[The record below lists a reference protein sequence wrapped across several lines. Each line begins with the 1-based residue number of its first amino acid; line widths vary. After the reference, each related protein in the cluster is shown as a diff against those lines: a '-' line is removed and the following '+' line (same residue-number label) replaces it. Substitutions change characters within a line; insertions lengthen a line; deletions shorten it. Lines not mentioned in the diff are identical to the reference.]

1 MATTYLTDGPLS
13 SRKSGKTVSRVN
25 TDRSRQRRNEGGGK
39 RNRGGN
45 GQLSAEDM
53 ISLFQ
58 SMPVPNR
65 GYKNPNA
72 AQPAKMGGG
81 LDWMD
86 KNNSPDLVAQRQNQT
101 DWAQGQTRDRAR
113 IAANSAVAEA
123 KALNGYTDASGK
135 FVPGM
140 DKGPPTSAYGT
151 GSVKQLAPGEKARGT
166 MPHPIT
172 GEQVFMNDYLAGQ
185 EQVQNTKYG
194 PGRDEFGGMKAGPS
208 AAQAGLDYFNP
219 QKMTMPTPVQSR
231 PAPQTTASLQP
242 SNPED
247 LSALFPGS
255 GASSSSAA
263 VPKFNPV
270 DPDMLAASEKYKHLR
285 GAGSDVIGAA
295 ILANEQAIAA
305 DRAANPNQDRFS
317 SQLSKEGSYLQ
328 SLFEQSLR
336 NPPQSPGW
344 ESDAYSDVGPVIP
357 GWLQRKP
364 DFPGVLPSV
373 QSAIGQVP
381 GIAGRA
387 LSGLGDFILGPEA
400 ARPKQNPN
408 ASFESF
414 MPRLA
419 SPQAAWEAYTPA
431 NQPSHLDQL
440 IRLLFPGRPQQ
451 QPIPSNAPWSA
462 YEDLLNTPL
471 R

>member
-1 MATTYLTDGPLS
+1 MGEENKRKDDGPLS
-13 SRKSGKTVSRVN
+13 TRGSGKTVARVN
-25 TDRSRQRRNEGGGK
+25 TERSQQRRNGG

-45 GQLSAEDM
+45 GQLSAEDL

-172 GEQVFMNDYLAGQ
+172 GEQVFMDDYLAGQ

-219 QKMTMPTPVQSR
+219 QKMTMPTPVKSR
-231 PAPQTTASLQP
+231 PAPQTPAPLQS
-242 SNPED
+242 SNSSD
-247 LSALFPGS
+247 LSGLFPGS
-255 GASSSSAA
+255 AKLTDAPANVSLPPGH
-263 VPKFNPV
+263 P
-270 DPDMLAASEKYKHLR
+270 
-285 GAGSDVIGAA
+285 
-295 ILANEQAIAA
+295 LANEQPGGQSGSGYI
-305 DRAANPNQDRFS
+305 S
-317 SQLSKEGSYLQ
+317 SPYGNE
-328 SLFEQSLR
+328 
-336 NPPQSPGW
+336 
-344 ESDAYSDVGPVIP
+344 GPVVP
-357 GWLQRKP
+357 SWLQRKP
-364 DFPGVLPSV
+364 GFPGVLPSV

-400 ARPKQNPN
+400 ARPEQPPIPPMEIPDSVKQLPLQQATPQTQAAPQAQVPPPIRPSVTNSAPVSPN
-408 ASFESF
+408 ASFKSF
-414 MPRLA
+414 MPGLT
-419 SPQAAWEAYTPA
+419 SPQAAWESYASTMPQPANDIWAAPA

-440 IRLLFPGRPQQ
+440 IRLLFPGKPQPQ
-451 QPIPSNAPWSA
+451 TIPSNAPWSA